1 MKMFMWMTGKTTY
14 STHAVILLPT
24 GILMHYT
31 WYGVVFTKADY
42 LIEPVWVRD
51 IELSSYQLEMV
62 CERAMTLMNVLPKG
76 YGHWWWKAIKWLF
89 NRNQY
94 LCTNFICDVL
104 GYRVRIGLT
113 PDELYTWLSSRD
125 VRDIPPT
132 ST

>member
-14 STHAVILLPT
+14 STHAVILLPS

-31 WYGVVFTKADY
+31 WYGVVFTRADY

-51 IELSSYQLEMV
+51 IELSSYEMEMV
-62 CERAMTLMNVLPKG
+62 HERAMTLIRLLPKG

-94 LCTNFICDVL
+94 LCTNFIINVL
-104 GYRVRIGLT
+104 GYDIKVGLT
-113 PDELYTWLSSRD
+113 PDELYTWLSN
-125 VRDIPPT
+125 VRNIPPT